1 MRCGVFYDTRR
12 PTVLRPVLDCP
23 ESPTPNPD
31 SPITMTSMRPISRLV
46 GSAALFLVLSPGCTP
61 ATEITELDLPSDRPL
76 RAAFL
81 LVEGVYNTELMAPWD
96 VLQHTRYHSA
106 PHPGIEVF
114 TVAATAEPVT
124 TAEGLRIVPDFTL
137 ETAPPVDIL
146 VVPSAEHSR
155 DTDREDEKMIAWV
168 QQTGAEARFVM
179 SLCWG
184 AFILAEAGL
193 LDDHAC
199 TTFPEDLRS
208 FVEAFPELDLRVNV
222 SFVHDGRVLTSQ
234 GGARSYDVAMY
245 LVDLLFGEDVA
256 RGIGS
261 GLLIEW
267 PPAPETRVPFVSDPR
282 MTRDSHARRHQDSS
296 QSNNKDER
304 PPQ

>member
-1 MRCGVFYDTRR
+1 MG
-12 PTVLRPVLDCP
+12 
-23 ESPTPNPD
+23 
-31 SPITMTSMRPISRLV
+31 
-46 GSAALFLVLSPGCTP
+46 P
-61 ATEITELDLPSDRPL
+61 ADLPTDRPL

-96 VLQHTRYHSA
+96 VFQHTQYHSA

-114 TVAATAEPVT
+114 TVAESLAPVT
-124 TAEGLRIVPDFTL
+124 TAEGLRVLPDHTFQ
-137 ETAPPVDIL
+137 TAPAADIL

-155 DTDREDEKMIAWV
+155 DSDRDNQPLIDWV
-168 QQTGAEARFVM
+168 RQAGSKATFVM

-193 LDDHAC
+193 LDGHAC

-222 SFVHDGRVLTSQ
+222 SFVHDGKALTSQ
-234 GGARSYDVAMY
+234 GGSRSYDVAMY
-245 LVDLLFGEDVA
+245 LVDLLFGRKVA
-256 RGIGS
+256 QGIGR

-267 PPAPETRVPFVSDPR
+267 PPPPGSRIHFVSDPQ
-282 MTRDSHARRHQDSS
+282 MTRESDLS
-296 QSNNKDER
+296 QGPATEKQLNQPGNHR
-304 PPQ
+304 Q